1 MAHNSN
7 NEALDIFG
15 VIEGATDV
23 KQAISN
29 ILYSDTEMTDSE
41 IEDKNKLSKEEI
53 DNESDF

>member
-1 MAHNSN
+1 
-7 NEALDIFG
+7 LDIFG

-53 DNESDF
+53 DKESYF